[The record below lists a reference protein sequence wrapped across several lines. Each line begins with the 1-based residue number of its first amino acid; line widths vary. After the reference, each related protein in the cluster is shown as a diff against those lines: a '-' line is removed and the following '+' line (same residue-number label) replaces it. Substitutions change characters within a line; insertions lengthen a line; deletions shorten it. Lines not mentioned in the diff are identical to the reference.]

1 MSVGTFNWERFRT
14 LPTEIH
20 LMLAGTLLT
29 RGAYYM
35 VWPFLAVLLY
45 RQFHL
50 SATAIGAL
58 LAVATVCGALSG
70 VYTGWL
76 SDRFGRRR
84 LILGGTT
91 LSALAFVGLCLGN
104 HPALYGVGIA
114 GVSIGCALLES
125 SCKALIGDRVQDK
138 SSRELALYCRYY
150 AINIGAAVGPLF
162 GVTVG
167 LAARSGTFLTTAAV
181 YFCYGILLWRMLR
194 GETARHHPAGASPPP
209 PGFFAT
215 CGVMLRHRLFCLLL
229 LCNTLA
235 ALVYANFDS
244 SLVQYLTR
252 SGIPDVVHMIAVLVA
267 INALTIVL
275 AQFPLLHLLQRYSS
289 GGRLLIGMLLMLA
302 AQFLFSFSPLS
313 SFFALGI
320 ATVIL
325 SLGELI
331 VFPTFSVAVDQI
343 TPDAVRGSYFGA
355 ANLYSLGSALAPLYG
370 GLMLDHLGGRALFLG
385 LAALCALIMVLQ
397 GSANA
402 LKRTQEEE
410 VQSS

>member
-1 MSVGTFNWERFRT
+1 M
-14 LPTEIH
+14 
-20 LMLAGTLLT
+20 
-29 RGAYYM
+29 
-35 VWPFLAVLLY
+35 
-45 RQFHL
+45 
-50 SATAIGAL
+50 
-58 LAVATVCGALSG
+58 
-70 VYTGWL
+70 
-76 SDRFGRRR
+76 
-84 LILGGTT
+84 
-91 LSALAFVGLCLGN
+91 
-104 HPALYGVGIA
+104 
-114 GVSIGCALLES
+114 
-125 SCKALIGDRVQDK
+125 
-138 SSRELALYCRYY
+138 
-150 AINIGAAVGPLF
+150 
-162 GVTVG
+162 
-167 LAARSGTFLTTAAV
+167 
-181 YFCYGILLWRMLR
+181 
-194 GETARHHPAGASPPP
+194 
-209 PGFFAT
+209 
-215 CGVMLRHRLFCLLL
+215 
-229 LCNTLA
+229 
-235 ALVYANFDS
+235 
-244 SLVQYLTR
+244 QYLTR

-302 AQFLFSFSPLS
+302 AQFLFAFSPLS